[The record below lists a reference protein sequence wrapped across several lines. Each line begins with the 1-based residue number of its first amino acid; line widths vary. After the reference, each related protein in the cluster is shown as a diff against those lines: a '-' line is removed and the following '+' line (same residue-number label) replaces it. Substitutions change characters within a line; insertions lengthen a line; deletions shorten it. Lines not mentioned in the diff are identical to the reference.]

1 MIVSKYENG
10 LEINQFSIKNGWC
23 VGMLY
28 TKKYKINKSDE
39 YKLKEID
46 ESEITSTSSNQPPT
60 SSFITAPKPIIISKF
75 IKDFLK
81 LNQIFILNKTF

>member
-46 ESEITSTSSNQPPT
+46 ES
-60 SSFITAPKPIIISKF
+60 
-75 IKDFLK
+75 
-81 LNQIFILNKTF
+81 